1 MTKTNSILLAA
12 LGGAALAALIA
23 NFLSTE
29 KGREFLNSASGT
41 LNDLKTKATDYAKN
55 NLGDIVSETT
65 KNIGATVKDTLVS
78 KMQNQNQPAGQQY

>member
-23 NFLSTE
+23 NYLSTE
-29 KGREFLNSASGT
+29 KGQELLHAASDK
-41 LNDLKTKATDYAKN
+41 LQDLKTKATDYAKN

-65 KNIGATVKDTLVS
+65 KNIGSTVKDTLVS
-78 KMQNQNQPAGQQY
+78 KMQNQNQPTGQY

>member
-29 KGREFLNSASGT
+29 KGKEFLNSASDT

-55 NLGDIVSETT
+55 NLGDLVSETT
-65 KNIGATVKDTLVS
+65 KNIGATVKDTFVS
-78 KMQNQNQPAGQQY
+78 KMQNQPAGQQH

>member
-23 NFLSTE
+23 NYLSTE
-29 KGREFLNSASGT
+29 KGKEFLNAASDT
-41 LNDLKTKATDYAKN
+41 LADLKTKATDYAKN

-78 KMQNQNQPAGQQY
+78 KMQNQPAGHQ

>member
-1 MTKTNSILLAA
+1 MTRNNSILLAA

-23 NFLSTE
+23 NYLGTE
-29 KGREFLNSASGT
+29 KGKQLLSAASDT

-65 KNIGATVKDTLVS
+65 KNIGSTVKDTLVS
-78 KMQNQNQPAGQQY
+78 KMQQQPSGQQM